1 MWVEY
6 TYINIDAAAQCTHKI
21 DKEFYIN
28 VMFVVYNISEIVRTI
43 NDWVNTIKQ
52 SILAFLDFMTTV

>member
-6 TYINIDAAAQCTHKI
+6 AAAQCTHKI